1 MYTCSLSHLTARV
14 QLDYRYQKKSCINPS
29 QSWISQYKCFGV
41 NVLQMLQ
48 KDIDALK
55 IIHYLTEIQT

>member
-1 MYTCSLSHLTARV
+1 MYTCSLSHLTERV
-14 QLDYRYQKKSCINPS
+14 QLDYRYQKKIRYPS

>member
-1 MYTCSLSHLTARV
+1 MLAFPPDWTGSAWLQIPEKKL
-14 QLDYRYQKKSCINPS
+14 RYPS